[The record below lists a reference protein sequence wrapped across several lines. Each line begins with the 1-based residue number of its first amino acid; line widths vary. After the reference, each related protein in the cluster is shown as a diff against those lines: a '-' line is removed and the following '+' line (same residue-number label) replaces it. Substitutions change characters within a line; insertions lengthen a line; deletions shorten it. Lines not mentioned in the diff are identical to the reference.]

1 MASLR
6 NFENEINLSTLPM
19 YYSGEYF
26 NFKNDNDEGLSF
38 TISNPSVALQK
49 LNQSKNYHDDDFTN
63 LKGLGINNT
72 FSSKDYEFTLSLL
85 DTSLDPILIDQDHAQ
100 SLVGSFSLFTDTN
113 DKNLTLTAGHI
124 IEKDTLL
131 FSKGS
136 SGLNLGNEDTN
147 SNIIGANY
155 EKIIN
160 DNHKISMNALF
171 SLTNAKKFNN
181 SLISGTDKIISSKFD
196 MNYSINNVFD
206 KNNSIQF
213 SVSQPT
219 YVEKGSMNF
228 RLPGLADTDGN
239 ISFTNETIS
248 LKPSARQ
255 LDYGIGYFSQLNEF
269 VKFGFKASVGQNQN
283 HDANANLSK
292 DIMSSI
298 FINF

>member
-1 MASLR
+1 LY
-6 NFENEINLSTLPM
+6 T
-19 YYSGEYF
+19 
-26 NFKNDNDEGLSF
+26 DN
-38 TISNPSVALQK
+38 
-49 LNQSKNYHDDDFTN
+49 
-63 LKGLGINNT
+63 
-72 FSSKDYEFTLSLL
+72 
-85 DTSLDPILIDQDHAQ
+85 
-100 SLVGSFSLFTDTN
+100 N

-131 FSKGS
+131 FSKGN

-160 DNHKISMNALF
+160 ENHKISLNALF
-171 SLTNAKKFNN
+171 SMTDAKKFNN

-196 MNYSINNVFD
+196 VNYSINNIFD
-206 KNNSIQF
+206 KNNSIKL

-219 YVEKGSMNF
+219 FVEQGSMNF

-239 ISFTNETIS
+239 IPFTNETIS

-255 LDYGIGYFSQLNEF
+255 LDYGIGYYSQLNEF

-298 FINF
+298 LINF